1 MTIRESNDILAFVP
15 WDSSFSQIKLF
26 KDIATTRSVSKGAE
40 LNSVSQSAASQMLKS
55 LELALGAKLLDS
67 STRPLTVTAHGRL
80 YLDMCRDILRRRE
93 EFQADLD
100 QLRDQVEG
108 TVRVA
113 SIYSVGVSEMSE
125 LEREF
130 SNRQP
135 GAKLAVEYLRPE
147 KVYDAVVSD
156 RADIGLI
163 SYPEQTRE
171 VRVID
176 WRHEEMVVAAA
187 PDHELAARRSLTA
200 SDLDG
205 REFIGFDEDLPI
217 RQEIDRY
224 LRDHDVDVRV
234 TLHFDNL
241 QSLKEAV
248 AETRNA
254 VSILPGRVLRRE
266 VATGRLVAI
275 PIEAPGLYRP
285 LGIIHRKK
293 KHFHPAAQAFLE
305 LLQQTPG

>member
-1 MTIRESNDILAFVP
+1 
-15 WDSSFSQIKLF
+15 
-26 KDIATTRSVSKGAE
+26 
-40 LNSVSQSAASQMLKS
+40 MLKS

-80 YLDMCRDILRRRE
+80 YLDMCRDILRRRD

-176 WRHEEMVVAAA
+176 WRH
-187 PDHELAARRSLTA
+187 RR
-200 SDLDG
+200 
-205 REFIGFDEDLPI
+205 
-217 RQEIDRY
+217 
-224 LRDHDVDVRV
+224 
-234 TLHFDNL
+234 
-241 QSLKEAV
+241 
-248 AETRNA
+248 
-254 VSILPGRVLRRE
+254 
-266 VATGRLVAI
+266 AI
-275 PIEAPGLYRP
+275 WDA
-285 LGIIHRKK
+285 
-293 KHFHPAAQAFLE
+293 
-305 LLQQTPG
+305 

>member
-1 MTIRESNDILAFVP
+1 MP
-15 WDSSFSQIKLF
+15 WDSSFSQIQLF
-26 KDIATTRSVSKGAE
+26 RDIATTRSVSKGAD
-40 LNSVSQSAASQMLKS
+40 LCGVSQSAASQMLKALEGS
-55 LELALGAKLLDS
+55 LGVKLLDS

-100 QLRDQVEG
+100 RLRDQVEG

-113 SIYSVGVSEMSE
+113 AIYSVGVSEMSE

-130 SNRQP
+130 SHRQP
-135 GAKLAVEYLRPE
+135 GARLSVEYLRPE
-147 KVYDAVVSD
+147 KVYDAVVTD

-176 WRHEEMVVAAA
+176 WRQEEMVVAAA
-187 PDHELAARRSLTA
+187 PDHELAGRRSLKA
-200 SDLDG
+200 AELEG

-224 LRDHDVDVRV
+224 LSDHGVDVRV

-241 QSLKEAV
+241 QTLKEAV
-248 AETRNA
+248 ADTHAA
-254 VSILPGRVLRRE
+254 VSILPGRVLRNE
-266 VATGRLVAI
+266 VAMGRLVAI
-275 PIEAPGLYRP
+275 PIEAPGLFRP

-305 LLQQTPG
+305 LLQQAPG